1 MKTSLPSAGLTSLAL
16 LGLATGLAACGGGD
30 DDGDGGGDGP
40 VTGPVFV
47 IANEVYTDSS
57 STSYINVLD
66 SLDITQID
74 PSKAI
79 EIAGGRATIAT
90 HNGWLFVAPPDEPVI
105 IRYEIDA
112 ARKLVE
118 TGRVS
123 FANYGYETIWIDE
136 WGSTFISPT
145 KAYLSNAD
153 DGGVVVWNPTT
164 MEITGEIAPT
174 QDLVRAGLTINGS
187 PPVVRGDRM
196 YRAIFWSNWQAWETS
211 TEQYVAVYDTTTD
224 RMIDLVPESR
234 CPGLSNRV
242 ARDEAGN
249 LYFSNWVHNVSETL
263 VRGAPKSCAVRIS
276 AGADRPD
283 ADWTLPY
290 ADVTDGRE
298 AAMFSYIGDGKA
310 MLNVF
315 HDERATYDENTDPSA
330 LIGTANWRLWNIDPV
345 AKTGAP
351 VEGLDWMAGGASTF
365 FLDDRVFV
373 LIPGADYSVTT
384 IHEIVDGRASRAFD
398 VSGWSYQFTQVR

>member
-1 MKTSLPSAGLTSLAL
+1 MMHPSLPSARRVALAA

-30 DDGDGGGDGP
+30 DDDGGGTGP
-40 VTGPVFV
+40 LTGPVFV
-47 IANEVYTDSS
+47 VANEVYTDDS
-57 STSYINVLD
+57 STTYVNVLD
-66 SLDITQID
+66 SLDIDQVDYT
-74 PSKAI
+74 KAI

-90 HNGWLFVAPPDEPVI
+90 TNGWLFVAPPDEPVI
-105 IRYEIDA
+105 IRYEIDG

-123 FANYGYETIWIDE
+123 FANYGLDAIWVDE
-136 WGSTFISPT
+136 WGNTFISPT
-145 KAYLSNAD
+145 KAYLTNSD
-153 DGGVVVWNPTT
+153 DGTALVWNPTT
-164 MEITGEIAPT
+164 MEITGEIAPL
-174 QDLVRAGLTINGS
+174 QDLVRAGTTINSS
-187 PPVVRGDRM
+187 PSVVRGDRL

-351 VEGLDWMAGGASTF
+351 VEGLDWMAGG
-365 FLDDRVFV
+365 
-373 LIPGADYSVTT
+373 
-384 IHEIVDGRASRAFD
+384 
-398 VSGWSYQFTQVR
+398 